1 MLRDIFTFPQE
12 KNNLPSHNLRANEE
26 PREKKKK
33 KKKESNFEHFSPT
46 IFPRPCELFP
56 HLSLFLPDQV
66 TTVDD
71 FIGQIDDKRHVV
83 TQ

>member
-1 MLRDIFTFPQE
+1 MLRGILHFRKRKIISPPIIFELT
-12 KNNLPSHNLRANEE
+12 KNLET
-26 PREKKKK
+26 KKKK
-33 KKKESNFEHFSPT
+33 KKKESNFEHFSPA

-71 FIGQIDDKRHVV
+71 FIEQIDDKRHVV